1 MYPIRAAASGA
12 CCQGAGV
19 LNNLVLVA
27 VLAVFGLAA
36 LLALAF
42 GVRYVFTRQFM
53 PYHATVLGKPWA
65 SLEPRL
71 QFIIV
76 GMLKVAGGGLL
87 GYGVAM
93 LWLLLPVQREEAWA
107 VWAVLTMSLVVV
119 VPILYTV
126 VWLRRIEPTAKTP
139 VVPCVV
145 VLALVLAGAAAFL
158 VR

>member
-1 MYPIRAAASGA
+1 MQILGLAA
-12 CCQGAGV
+12 
-19 LNNLVLVA
+19 
-27 VLAVFGLAA
+27 FGLAA

-53 PYHATVLGKPWA
+53 DYHATVLGKPWA

-71 QFIIV
+71 QFIIL

-87 GYGVAM
+87 GYGVAL
-93 LWLLLPVQREEAWA
+93 LWLLFPIQRGEAWA
-107 VWAVLTMSLVVV
+107 AWAALTVSLAVC

-126 VWLRRIEPTAKTP
+126 VWLRRIEPAAKTP
-139 VVPCVV
+139 LVPSLV
-145 VLALVLAGAAAFL
+145 VLALVVVGSVASL